1 MTTLIEDIILN
12 DDDELFQT
20 VQLSESLVNF
30 DKFKLSDVIYN
41 FSILIDIRITALEL
55 YYNFEGDN
63 SIELVNKITGIY
75 QFSGSKI
82 LENYLFK
89 ICEKSKIS
97 SFLKLECAKS
107 LHNFNEGKEDNDP
120 VHVSGYISINNVCK
134 DNINFMYLA
143 TPCKIDAIC
152 LLMKSDI
159 FKNECRNYFIDII
172 NNVLIDCNFRY
183 KTILSLEKK
192 DIKNK
197 DFYLKESC
205 IEFLDRNT
213 NLITYRIL
221 SAQYL
226 LQNCNLN
233 NEIKKLV
240 ENILLMFRNDETL
253 TYNKRSEES
262 ETLIRYGSDE
272 NKIRARHIITVLGR
286 EGQTIIKTVFSNA
299 QNVHVEEIEKSV
311 LDILDK
317 LNNIPLKNNNE
328 RDLTFE
334 FIEKQIND
342 IIEERKKTQS
352 SPDQLNNFEKIKISL
367 NRINLDRA
375 LYSKYNCSL
384 VNILVKVYS
393 YIITSDSKY
402 ILIERL
408 LEELIEMSGT
418 CSTGF
423 ASRIINTISGFE
435 NFSIRISFE
444 DQISSNIFGRLN
456 SKIRDIED
464 EDIKNNILEEM
475 TTNSITEKSNFY
487 TFFISVIPTIKEE
500 MYQEF
505 KDYMEDTEFD
515 FYMIKAISLY
525 QYGDKFL

>member
-12 DDDELFQT
+12 DDEQYDDLNKEML
-20 VQLSESLVNF
+20 LVNF
-30 DKFKLSDVIYN
+30 DKNKLFDVIYN

-63 SIELVNKITGIY
+63 TIELINKITGIY
-75 QFSGSKI
+75 QFSGSKN
-82 LENYLFK
+82 LEHFLFK

-107 LHNFNEGKEDNDP
+107 LHNFNEDREY
-120 VHVSGYISINNVCK
+120 GYISINNVCK
-134 DNINFMYLA
+134 DNINFTYLA

-159 FKNECRNYFIDII
+159 FKNECRTYFIDII
-172 NNVLIDCNFRY
+172 NNVLIECNFRY

-205 IEFLDRNT
+205 IEFLDKNT
-213 NLITYRIL
+213 NLTTHRIL

-226 LQNCNLN
+226 LQNCDLN
-233 NEIKKLV
+233 NDIKELV
-240 ENILLMFRNDETL
+240 ENILLMFGNDENL
-253 TYNKRSEES
+253 TYNERADASD
-262 ETLIRYGSDE
+262 TLLRFGSDE

-286 EGQTIIKTVFSNA
+286 EGQTIIKTVFNNA

-317 LNNIPLKNNNE
+317 LNNIPIKYNI
-328 RDLTFE
+328 TFE
-334 FIEKQIND
+334 FVEKHIND

-352 SPDQLNNFEKIKISL
+352 SPEKLNNYEKIKISL
-367 NRINLDRA
+367 NRITLDRA

-384 VNILVKVYS
+384 VHILLQIYS
-393 YIITSDSKY
+393 YIITSDSKD

-423 ASRIINTISGFE
+423 ASRIINTVSGFE

-456 SKIRDIED
+456 AKIRDIED
-464 EDIKNNILEEM
+464 EDLKNDILEEM
-475 TTNSITEKSNFY
+475 TVSSITDRRNFY

-525 QYGDKFL
+525 QYGDKFV